1 MAYKTGGT
9 GPVVNYPFFMTKE
22 TALHSSSPVVG
33 ILMGSDS
40 DFEIMREA
48 SLVFDEFGISSEISV
63 ISAHRTPHDL
73 EEYATSA
80 IERGLKVIIAGAG
93 GAAHLP
99 GVTAA
104 MTVLPVIGVP
114 IFSKKLNGQDS
125 LYSIVQMPAGI
136 PVATVGIDNARNA
149 ALLAI
154 QILALSD
161 EPLMAAL
168 IEFRNKLA
176 DASRQKTAKIRE
188 KLHAKG

>member
-1 MAYKTGGT
+1 
-9 GPVVNYPFFMTKE
+9 MTQDN
-22 TALHSSSPVVG
+22 TPLVG

-40 DFEIMREA
+40 DFDIMKEA
-48 SLVFDEFGISSEISV
+48 CHVLDEFAVPFEVSV
-63 ISAHRTPHDL
+63 ISAHRTPQDL
-73 EEYATSA
+73 EQYAASA
-80 IERGLKVIIAGAG
+80 RSRGLKIIIAGAG

-114 IFSKKLNGQDS
+114 IFSKKLSGQDA

-149 ALLAI
+149 ALLAVE
-154 QILALSD
+154 ILALSD
-161 EPLMAAL
+161 SSTMEAL
-168 IEFRNKLA
+168 EGFRLKLA

-188 KLHAKG
+188 KLHAGS